1 MKQKE
6 WTIMVYMAGDNNL
19 AVDMAYAMEQIK
31 SVADAGDNTPNLFV
45 YYDGNSPAI
54 PTLYCDFSEPGKP
67 RYVRSYK
74 VEDKLHPVTPKH
86 NENAADMRSIL
97 NFIDWCVNKVEVE
110 HDGRVTKGRRA
121 DKYALIFSGHS
132 LGFQDIGLFKDET
145 SGKSMNMKKFFRT
158 LLLAAIHDQETLD
171 EIAQEYDFEDEL
183 EEIVTTKLLGQK
195 LDILGFDSCV
205 MGMLEV
211 GYQFNKIAHTM
222 IASEGSVPSAG
233 WTYAKILG
241 CLAQEQNRKMHTRDV
256 AELFVKKFIRTQ
268 DEYTVGGVSVD
279 MAAWD
284 LSKFKGLAS
293 AFEELSRALLECF
306 EDPESR
312 IYRQMERVILYAH
325 WKCQSYMYDQN
336 VDLGDFCELLDRECG
351 RVVEELGGGKDT
363 KLLKDVQAACQSV
376 LVELKNAVILSGF
389 SGGGYQYSNGVS
401 VFFPWSREGYEVS
414 KKNYESLW
422 FTKQAKTKK
431 LSWAGFLRKYLYEVS
446 LRRVEQVGTD
456 VPVGARYRYKSGVP
470 LDERPAAAA
479 AAAAASIG
487 SSRTKIAGQEGS
499 KIAGQEG
506 SKIAGQEGSKIAGQE
521 GSKIAGQEG
530 SKIAGQEGS
539 KIAGQEGSKIAGQE
553 GSKIAGQEGS
563 KIAGQEGSKIAGQ
576 EGSKLGGGGSSA
588 FFNSLRL
595 FKNIESRW
603 DVSGF
608 TKKPGD
614 MHTDHD

>member
-1 MKQKE
+1 MTQKE
-6 WTIMVYMAGDNNL
+6 WTIMIYMAGDNNL

-31 SVADAGDNTPNLFV
+31 SVADAGENTPNLFV

-110 HDGRVTKGRRA
+110 HNGSVTKGRRA

-132 LGFQDIGLFKDET
+132 LGFQDIGLFKDES
-145 SGKSMNMKKFFRT
+145 SGKSMNMKDFFT
-158 LLLAAIHDQETLD
+158 ALKSTVNSE
-171 EIAQEYDFEDEL
+171 EYDFDDEI
-183 EEIVTTKLLGQK
+183 EKIETTLLGQK

-211 GYQFNKIAHTM
+211 GYQFNKVAKTM

-241 CLAQEQNRKMHTRDV
+241 CLAQEQNRSLATRDV

-284 LSKFKGLAS
+284 LSQFESLVS
-293 AFEELSRALLECF
+293 SFEELSKALLECF

-312 IYRQMERVILYAH
+312 IYRQMERVILYVH

-351 RVVEELGGGKDT
+351 EVEGELGGGKDT
-363 KLLKDVQAACQSV
+363 KLLKDVRVACRKV
-376 LVELKNAVILSGF
+376 LDELKNAVILSGF

-401 VFFPWSREGYEVS
+401 VFFPWSREAYEVS
-414 KKNYESLW
+414 RKNYESLS
-422 FTKQAKTKK
+422 FTKKAKQKR
-431 LSWAGFLRKYLYEVS
+431 LSWTGFLKKYLYEVS
-446 LRRVEQVGTD
+446 LRKVEPVPANVSVGE
-456 VPVGARYRYKSGVP
+456 RYRYNSGVP
-470 LDERPAAAA
+470 LDERPMVAAVAA
-479 AAAAASIG
+479 GASSG
-487 SSRTKIAGQEGS
+487 TKIAGQEGS

-563 KIAGQEGSKIAGQ
+563 KIAGQEGSKLA
-576 EGSKLGGGGSSA
+576 GGGSSA

-614 MHTDHD
+614 MH